1 MPTAKVRLGGSIQQ
15 KKGLVFGGN
24 QDDVEDDSRQSGL
37 VLYVCEV
44 AEVLE
49 VGAVGN
55 GGPTCKR
62 TTSATTAINDLA
74 KRAHGRLG
82 DSGIRLRGGESRE
95 QPSYSHRWAK
105 LPTTAAERPRCEA
118 VFCFVRIHPFS
129 PPNLQGRKRRNAVSN
144 PPPPLQRLF
153 LRSCLAF
160 AASEQEAPRALPLR
174 AVATC
179 RLRPAARAP
188 PSCRRATS

>member
-105 LPTTAAERPRCEA
+105 LPTTAAEGPRCEA
-118 VFCFVRIHPFS
+118 DFCFFYFRPRTCKGEKDGTLSLIP
-129 PPNLQGRKRRNAVSN
+129 
-144 PPPPLQRLF
+144 PPPPLTTPIPAF
-153 LRSCLAF
+153 LPCIRS
-160 AASEQEAPRALPLR
+160 
-174 AVATC
+174 
-179 RLRPAARAP
+179 
-188 PSCRRATS
+188 

>member
-24 QDDVEDDSRQSGL
+24 QDDVEDDSRQSGP

-105 LPTTAAERPRCEA
+105 LPTTAAERPRGEA
-118 VFCFVRIHPFS
+118 VFCFVFASTQPT
-129 PPNLQGRKRRNAVSN
+129 NLQGGKDGIIH
-144 PPPPLQRLF
+144 
-153 LRSCLAF
+153 CL
-160 AASEQEAPRALPLR
+160 
-174 AVATC
+174 
-179 RLRPAARAP
+179 
-188 PSCRRATS
+188 

>member
-95 QPSYSHRWAK
+95 QPSYSHRRAK
-105 LPTTAAERPRCEA
+105 NHGGTERPRRDA
-118 VFCFVRIHPFS
+118 VFRFRVRIFYFS
-129 PPNLQGRKRRNAVSN
+129 PR
-144 PPPPLQRLF
+144 
-153 LRSCLAF
+153 
-160 AASEQEAPRALPLR
+160 
-174 AVATC
+174 TC
-179 RLRPAARAP
+179 KGGGKTTQLGG
-188 PSCRRATS
+188 

>member
-105 LPTTAAERPRCEA
+105 LPTRAAERPRREA
-118 VFCFVRIHPFS
+118 VFRFRVRIYFCPRE
-129 PPNLQGRKRRNAVSN
+129 LARGKRRNAISKLTPPYKAHSSVLALHSQLVS
-144 PPPPLQRLF
+144 R
-153 LRSCLAF
+153 RHR
-160 AASEQEAPRALPLR
+160 ELPLR
-174 AVATC
+174 AVASC

>member
-24 QDDVEDDSRQSGL
+24 QDDVEDDSRQPGL

-105 LPTTAAERPRCEA
+105 LPTRAAERPRREA
-118 VFCFVRIHPFS
+118 VFRFRVRIYFS
-129 PPNLQGRKRRNAVSN
+129 PELARGKRRNAMVKLTRPYN
-144 PPPPLQRLF
+144 AF

-160 AASEQEAPRALPLR
+160 AAS
-174 AVATC
+174 
-179 RLRPAARAP
+179 
-188 PSCRRATS
+188 

>member
-105 LPTTAAERPRCEA
+105 LPTTAAERPRGEA
-118 VFCFVRIHPFS
+118 VFCFVWRIYY
-129 PPNLQGRKRRNAVSN
+129 R
-144 PPPPLQRLF
+144 
-153 LRSCLAF
+153 
-160 AASEQEAPRALPLR
+160 PR
-174 AVATC
+174 TC
-179 RLRPAARAP
+179 KGEKYGISA
-188 PSCRRATS
+188 

>member
-1 MPTAKVRLGGSIQQ
+1 MPTAKVRLGGSIQH

-24 QDDVEDDSRQSGL
+24 QDDVEDESRQSGL

-105 LPTTAAERPRCEA
+105 LPTTAANDRAARQSSVSCSHLLSPRTCKGEKTELYTA
-118 VFCFVRIHPFS
+118 F
-129 PPNLQGRKRRNAVSN
+129 N
-144 PPPPLQRLF
+144 PPPPLQRPF
-153 LRSCLAF
+153 LRSCHAF
-160 AASEQEAPRALPLR
+160 AAS
-174 AVATC
+174 
-179 RLRPAARAP
+179 
-188 PSCRRATS
+188 

>member
-105 LPTTAAERPRCEA
+105 LPTTAAERPRREA
-118 VFCFVRIHPFS
+118 VFCFVFASTVAPELAR
-129 PPNLQGRKRRNAVSN
+129 GKRRNILKKFFT
-144 PPPPLQRLF
+144 PPLAFTTPIPAF
-153 LRSCLAF
+153 LPSSV
-160 AASEQEAPRALPLR
+160 AAS
-174 AVATC
+174 
-179 RLRPAARAP
+179 
-188 PSCRRATS
+188 

>member
-1 MPTAKVRLGGSIQQ
+1 MSGLGLGLGLGLRSPSMPTAEVRLGGSIQQ

-37 VLYVCEV
+37 LLYVCEV

-62 TTSATTAINDLA
+62 PTSATTAINDLA
-74 KRAHGRLG
+74 KRAHGRLD

-105 LPTTAAERPRCEA
+105 LPTTAADRFGSRYGGW
-118 VFCFVRIHPFS
+118 S
-129 PPNLQGRKRRNAVSN
+129 PELAQGQTGRTHAKNRL
-144 PPPPLQRLF
+144 PP
-153 LRSCLAF
+153 CK
-160 AASEQEAPRALPLR
+160 
-174 AVATC
+174 
-179 RLRPAARAP
+179 
-188 PSCRRATS
+188 

>member
-105 LPTTAAERPRCEA
+105 LPTTAAQNDRAARQSSVSCGIIYLP
-118 VFCFVRIHPFS
+118 
-129 PPNLQGRKRRNAVSN
+129 PPNLQGRKKTERCSI
-144 PPPPLQRLF
+144 PPPLQRLF

-160 AASEQEAPRALPLR
+160 AVSEQEAPRALPLR

-188 PSCRRATS
+188 PSYRRATS